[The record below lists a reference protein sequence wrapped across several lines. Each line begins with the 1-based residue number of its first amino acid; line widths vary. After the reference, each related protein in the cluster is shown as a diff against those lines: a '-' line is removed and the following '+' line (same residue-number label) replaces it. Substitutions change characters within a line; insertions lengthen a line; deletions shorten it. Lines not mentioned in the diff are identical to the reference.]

1 MNDCIFCK
9 IANKEI
15 KANIADETENV
26 LAFHDVNPQAPVH
39 ILVIPKAHLS
49 SITKVEKKHSA
60 LLYDIMEMIQKIA
73 KKSGI
78 MDSGFRIVVNC
89 GHDAGQAVPH
99 VHFHVLGGRPLLWPP
114 G

>member
-1 MNDCIFCK
+1 MNECLFCK

-15 KANIADETENV
+15 GANIVDETDDV

-39 ILVIPKAHLS
+39 ILIIPKVHLS
-49 SITKVEKKHSA
+49 SITKIEKKHSA

-78 MDSGFRIVVNC
+78 MDSGFRIVVNH
-89 GHDAGQAVPH
+89 GYDAGQAVPH
-99 VHFHVLGGRPLLWPP
+99 VHFHVLGGRPLNWPP